1 MFSDIL
7 RNSGIFGCQEREE
20 RIESGKKAYEVW
32 KKEKDSVISDK
43 DLKKRKEAEKVKM
56 EEEKKKQKKEE
67 ASLVISRSLIA
78 FVCFCF

>member
-1 MFSDIL
+1 
-7 RNSGIFGCQEREE
+7 
-20 RIESGKKAYEVW
+20 
-32 KKEKDSVISDK
+32 
-43 DLKKRKEAEKVKM
+43 LKKRKEVEKVKM